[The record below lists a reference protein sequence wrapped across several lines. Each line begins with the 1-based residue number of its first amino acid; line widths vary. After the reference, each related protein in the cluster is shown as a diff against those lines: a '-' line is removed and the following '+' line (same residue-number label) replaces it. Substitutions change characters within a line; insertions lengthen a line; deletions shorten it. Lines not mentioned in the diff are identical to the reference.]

1 MSMQTNIFAG
11 TCVHCKKR
19 VEPGSG
25 RVSGKVGK
33 DWRVVHEGCIPA
45 VVGKLPEGL
54 EYDL

>member
-11 TCVHCKKR
+11 TCVRCKKR